1 VPQVSAPL
9 PFDHRDSASLPY
21 CRTHMHRYVT
31 HFFAGSRCLTEI
43 VCVFLGTF
51 AGVLAKSVSHKDAV
65 TIRSGSADPSLAG
78 SFGNFKAT
86 GLFDS
91 LRPRTSDTAPKF
103 HQRPNFTSK
112 SRDISGGVE
121 VGGAGRGTVGWGEG
135 GGHTLG
141 VVVGKRES
149 EENGRAVA
157 RDAGPVVKDARPQT
171 ADLFLMRPSTKGG
184 R

>member
-1 VPQVSAPL
+1 MPHVSAPL
-9 PFDHRDSASLPY
+9 PRVHRDSVSLPY
-21 CRTHMHRYVT
+21 CHTHMHRYVT
-31 HFFAGSRCLTEI
+31 HFLAGSGCLTEI
-43 VCVFLGTF
+43 VCVCLGTF
-51 AGVLAKSVSHKDAV
+51 AGVLARNVSHKDAV
-65 TIRSGSADPSLAG
+65 TLRSGSADPSLAG
-78 SFGNFKAT
+78 SFGNFKGT
-86 GLFDS
+86 GLSDS

-103 HQRPNFTSK
+103 HQRPNSTST

-121 VGGAGRGTVGWGEG
+121 GGGAGRGTVGWGG
-135 GGHTLG
+135 GGG
-141 VVVGKRES
+141 RRES